1 MSHHADWIADEDDM
15 TLTVPL
21 LSAPRGRARC
31 EEATDI
37 VVHPDFAADL
47 VTEELPM
54 TRVVEY
60 WSAAAP
66 APAAVLAPVESF
78 PKIDPVPFSPAPI
91 LPRSHSEISLPAPRA
106 RLDSDTAVSTWRK
119 TIPALR
125 RMVGLPVVPG
135 WAPPRAPI
143 APALPRPNQAST
155 PKSSWSP
162 VVLGAMAVCL
172 VAMVVMTIVG
182 FGSRAAEASRLAH
195 IRVVSAFGS
204 DGTVVTD
211 GTVFVDGSAECES
224 TPCELELT
232 TGVHWI
238 TVRAPGFETPPSRSI
253 DAGAD
258 EPTEVSFQLVPASQP
273 AHAVAAPA
281 PVVEAAPSVVLGAAM
296 ALPAPAP
303 RAALAPAPGHPAR
316 PAPAIARSAAAPA
329 RVNLNAVPAAN
340 VVLDGRPVGRTP
352 VMGLKV
358 TPGSHTIVFIGPGGA
373 RAVRS
378 TVVGAGRTV
387 TVGVRL

>member
-1 MSHHADWIADEDDM
+1 MSHHPGWSADEDDM

-21 LSAPRGRARC
+21 VGPPRAVLRR

-37 VVHPDFAADL
+37 VVHPDFAADV

-60 WSAAAP
+60 WAAAP
-66 APAAVLAPVESF
+66 APAPAVFAPVESF

-135 WAPPRAPI
+135 WAPPRAPM
-143 APALPRPNQAST
+143 APALPHPNQAST

-162 VVLGAMAVCL
+162 VVLGALAVCL

-204 DGTVVTD
+204 GGAVVTD

-238 TVRAPGFETPPSRSI
+238 TVRAPGYETPPSRSI
-253 DAGAD
+253 NAGAD
-258 EPTEVSFQLVPASQP
+258 EPTEVVFQLVQASQP
-273 AHAVAAPA
+273 AHVAAAPA
-281 PVVEAAPSVVLGAAM
+281 PAEPAPSLVVGAA
-296 ALPAPAP
+296 LVSPPP
-303 RAALAPAPGHPAR
+303 ALAPLPARAEPAR
-316 PAPAIARSAAAPA
+316 PAPAVVRSAAAPA
-329 RVNLNAVPAAN
+329 PARLNLNAVPAAN

-352 VMGLKV
+352 LMGLEV
-358 TPGSHTIVFIGPGGA
+358 TPGSHTIVFIGPEGA

>member
-1 MSHHADWIADEDDM
+1 MSHHAGWIADEDDM

-21 LSAPRGRARC
+21 VSVPQARSRRE

-37 VVHPDFAADL
+37 VVHPDFAADV

-195 IRVVSAFGS
+195 IRVVSAFGTG
-204 DGTVVTD
+204 GTVVTD

-238 TVRAPGFETPPSRSI
+238 TVRAPGYETPPSRSI
-253 DAGAD
+253 NAGTD
-258 EPTEVSFQLVPASQP
+258 EPTEVVFQLVPASQP
-273 AHAVAAPA
+273 APVTVAPA
-281 PVVEAAPSVVLGAAM
+281 PAAELAPSVVLGAAM
-296 ALPAPAP
+296 PSPPRALAPVPAPAQ
-303 RAALAPAPGHPAR
+303 PAH
-316 PAPAIARSAAAPA
+316 PAPAVVRSAAAPA
-329 RVNLNAVPAAN
+329 RLNLNAVPAAN

-352 VMGLKV
+352 LMGLKV
-358 TPGSHTIVFIGPGGA
+358 SPGGHTIVFIGPEGA